1 MIIIQHS
8 NGVVID
14 ILRCRDDT
22 TNENI
27 AVVNSIPTYEPREG
41 YDGVLKYGENGLYW
55 DYELSETSDEDEI
68 SNEEALNILLG
79 GAS

>member
-27 AVVNSIPTYEPREG
+27 AVVKSIPAYEPREG
-41 YDGVLKYGENGLYW
+41 YNGVLKYRENGLYW

>member
-8 NGVVID
+8 NSVVID

-27 AVVNSIPTYEPREG
+27 AVVNSIPAYEPREG
-41 YDGVLKYGENGLYW
+41 YNGVLKYGENGLYW

-68 SNEEALNILLG
+68 SNEEAFNILLG

>member
-1 MIIIQHS
+1 MTIIQHS

-27 AVVNSIPTYEPREG
+27 AVENSIPAYEPREG
-41 YDGVLKYGENGLYW
+41 YNGVLKYGENGLYW

>member
-1 MIIIQHS
+1 MTIIQHN

-27 AVVNSIPTYEPREG
+27 AAVNSIPAYEPREG
-41 YDGVLKYGENGLYW
+41 YNGVLKYGENGLYW

>member
-8 NGVVID
+8 NSVVID

-27 AVVNSIPTYEPREG
+27 AVVNSIPAYEPREG
-41 YDGVLKYGENGLYW
+41 YNGVLKYGVNGLYW

>member
-27 AVVNSIPTYEPREG
+27 AVVNSIPAYEPREG
-41 YDGVLKYGENGLYW
+41 YNGVLKYGENGLYW

>member
-8 NGVVID
+8 NSVVID

-27 AVVNSIPTYEPREG
+27 AVVNSIPAYKPREG
-41 YDGVLKYGENGLYW
+41 YNGVLKYGENGLYW

-68 SNEEALNILLG
+68 SNEEAFNILLG

>member
-8 NGVVID
+8 NGIVID

-22 TNENI
+22 TNENT
-27 AVVNSIPTYEPREG
+27 AVVSSIPAYEPREG
-41 YDGVLKYGENGLYW
+41 YNGILKYGENGLYW